1 MNYATDI
8 EHLTGST
15 STFQGYK
22 YDWFT
27 DEILEWVRSP
37 EVSEEDAVKNLY
49 RIMREYERRKSF
61 TQKFKSEQFLEKK
74 LAELN
79 LNE

>member
-1 MNYATDI
+1 MNYATDT
-8 EHLTGST
+8 EHLTAST

-22 YDWFT
+22 YNWFT
-27 DEILEWVRSP
+27 DEILEWVRNP
-37 EVSEEDAVKNLY
+37 EVCEKDAVKNLY

-61 TQKFKSEQFLEKK
+61 TQKFRPEHFLEKK